1 MTTLI
6 SRDPFA
12 RTELHRA
19 HVYKSDYYNNGGIFL
34 NCRWCGNVKT
44 TPKGRGFLFQYS
56 QESDGGSKSNIPGL
70 FCSIDCMRSY
80 HS

>member
-12 RTELHRA
+12 RTELHRRR
-19 HVYKSDYYNNGGIFL
+19 VYRWYSS
-34 NCRWCGNVKT
+34 CRWCGNCKE
-44 TPKGRGFLFQYS
+44 TPKGTGFLFEYS
-56 QESDGGSKSNIPGL
+56 QESDDGRKSNIPGL